1 VFGFPFIL
9 ADVPGPI
16 VGADFLARFRLAVD
30 VAGRRL
36 FWPNSNHTLTAGY
49 NLQPSAATFEQL
61 SGVVET
67 SMVDVPAHVP
77 PAAPM
82 VDVPAH
88 VPPAAPMVDV
98 PAHVPP
104 AVAELVRETPGV
116 LPGAARAAKP
126 SHGVEHVIETTG
138 RPVFAKARRLDPVKL
153 RIAKAEFEK
162 MEAAGICRRSDSTW
176 ASPLHMVPK
185 KDGSWRPCGDYRRLN
200 NVTVHDRYPVPHLA
214 DFSANLAGC
223 NFFSKIDLV

>member
-1 VFGFPFIL
+1 VQFGDRVFGFPFIL

-49 NLQPSAATFEQL
+49 NLRPAASMFEQL
-61 SGVVET
+61 SGVVSAPE
-67 SMVDVPAHVP
+67 VNVPTHVP
-77 PAAPM
+77 PG
-82 VDVPAH
+82 
-88 VPPAAPMVDV
+88 
-98 PAHVPP
+98 
-104 AVAELVRETPGV
+104 VAELMKETPGI
-116 LPGAARAAKP
+116 LPGAARATKP
-126 SHGVEHVIETTG
+126 NHGVEHVIETTG

-153 RIAKAEFEK
+153 QIVKAEFEK
-162 MEAAGICRRSDSTW
+162 MEAAGICRRSDSMW

-185 KDGSWRPCGDYRRLN
+185 KDGSWRPCWDYRRLN
-200 NVTVHDRYPVPHLA
+200 NINVHDRYPVPHLA

-223 NFFSKIDLV
+223 KFFQK